1 MANTKELFE
10 GWENGQT
17 VYLYKL
23 LFPNQSMNDCEAKKT
38 ILKSRILFKILN
50 GRDSAV
56 F

>member
-1 MANTKELFE
+1 MGEY
-10 GWENGQT
+10 GQT

-23 LFPNQSMNDCEAKKT
+23 FYPNQSMNDSEAKKT

-50 GRDSAV
+50 GQDNAI